1 MQNQILIYIEMTEK
15 REFQSTFSH
24 SYPIIYDP
32 GRYFYIM
39 NENEITLL
47 TQIELIYCRGNLS
60 EYISCQMG
68 NWQALTLKFVSFY
81 LFFY

>member
-1 MQNQILIYIEMTEK
+1 
-15 REFQSTFSH
+15 
-24 SYPIIYDP
+24 
-32 GRYFYIM
+32 M

-81 LFFY
+81 LFIFLLNLSLVLDIFAIRHGLVLVA